1 MFHNMVLKNIFFKT
15 KQQTG
20 SAIIE
25 MAIVLP
31 VFIFLLIA
39 IIDFGL
45 YFNKRNVAQ
54 SAAWNGAKECIG
66 QANGTALGPASIMA
80 QTLPPLISYD
90 TEDANGLTQVPTC
103 QQQNSGGATYMM
115 VTVSVK
121 GTMTSFFTNT
131 LLGLYPIKAV
141 GIAN

>member
-1 MFHNMVLKNIFFKT
+1 MIKT

-66 QANGTALGPASIMA
+66 QADGTQLSSTSVMA
-80 QTLPPLISYD
+80 QTLPPLISYNTAD
-90 TEDANGLTQVPTC
+90 SNGLVQIPQC
-103 QQQNSGGATYMM
+103 QEKSSGGATYMM

-121 GTMTSFFTNT
+121 GNMTSFFTNT
-131 LLGLYPIKAV
+131 LLGLYPINAV